1 MIRFSFLFIFI
12 FEIVFSQNISAQNLS
27 WNFDTREGDAGLLQ
41 TAISLKVNGKTHFIK
56 TASGGFEEIPKQNFA
71 DVHYKIPQNTLTA
84 CSGFWG
90 GLQNTLYVIKVG
102 NNLEIREGFLDSEAP
117 NIALQYK
124 TIKKIALK

>member
-1 MIRFSFLFIFI
+1 MIRFSFLLILV
-12 FEIVFSQNISAQNLS
+12 FEILFSQNTSAQSLS
-27 WNFDTREGDAGLLQ
+27 WSFETKEGDAGLLQ
-41 TAISLKVNGKTHFIK
+41 TAITLKVNGKTHFIK

-71 DVHYKIPQNTLTA
+71 DIHYKIPQKALTA

-102 NNLEIREGFLDSEAP
+102 NNLEVHEGFLDSEAP
-117 NIALQYK
+117 NIALKYK